1 MTAGDVTGTTSLLPA
16 DPPVQLLDERG
27 ELRESADYPLDL
39 KDDDFRDLYRGMVV
53 ARRVDQQAT
62 ALQRQGQLAVY
73 PPLIGQEAAQIGS
86 AYTLAPQDWA
96 FTSYREMGVALVRGV
111 DLVSLFQLWRGTW
124 LSGHDP
130 RRTGFGLMTISV
142 GTHALHAA
150 GYAMGA
156 KLDGAETVA
165 MAYFGDGA
173 TSAGDVH
180 EAMNLAAVWEAP
192 CVFNV
197 QNNHYAISVP
207 LSGQSKAPTLAHRAI
222 GYGMP
227 GERYDGNDV
236 LAAYA
241 VTRHAVERARA
252 GEGPGLVEAV
262 TYRVGPH
269 TTADDP
275 TRYRPAREAQA
286 WSRRDPLTRFESFLD
301 RQGLLDADDRGDISE
316 EAETEAVRLREEI
329 TVAEAG
335 DPRELFDH
343 VYVNPPASYAR
354 QRDLVRRQIDR
365 ETR

>member
-1 MTAGDVTGTTSLLPA
+1 MTAGDVTDASSLLPA
-16 DPPVQLLDERG
+16 DPPIQLLDERG
-27 ELRESADYPLDL
+27 ELVESADYPLDL
-39 KDDDFRDLYRGMVV
+39 KDDGFRDLYRAMVV

-73 PPLIGQEAAQIGS
+73 PPLVGQEAAQVGS
-86 AYTLAPQDWA
+86 AYALVPQDWV
-96 FTSYREMGVALVRGV
+96 FTSYREMAVALVRGV

-124 LSGHDP
+124 LSDHDP
-130 RRTGFGLMTISV
+130 RQTGFGLLTISV
-142 GTHALHAA
+142 GTHVLHAA
-150 GYAMGA
+150 GYAMA
-156 KLDGAETVA
+156 ARLDGADVVA

-180 EAMNLAAVWEAP
+180 EAMNFAAVYEAP

-207 LSGQSKAPTLAHRAI
+207 VTAQSKAPTLAHRAI
-222 GYGMP
+222 AYGMP

-236 LAAYA
+236 LASYA

-275 TRYRPAREAQA
+275 TRYRPAGEAQE
-286 WSRRDPLTRFESFLD
+286 WGDRDPLTRFETFVD
-301 RQGLLDADDRGDISE
+301 REGLLDADDRAGISE
-316 EAETEAVRLREEI
+316 EAEAQAVRLREEF

-335 DPRELFDH
+335 DPLELFDH
-343 VYVNPPASYAR
+343 VYVNPPASYAY
-354 QRDLVRRQIDR
+354 QRDLVQRQIDR